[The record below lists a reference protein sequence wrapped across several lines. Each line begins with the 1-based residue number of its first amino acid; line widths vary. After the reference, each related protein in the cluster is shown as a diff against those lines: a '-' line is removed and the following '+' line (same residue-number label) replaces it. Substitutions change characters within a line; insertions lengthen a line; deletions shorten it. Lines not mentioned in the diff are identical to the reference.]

1 MSNIDISVHENE
13 TERQYIWRL
22 HKYVENGEITWK
34 EMARFVNINFRES
47 EEDYRDESAYRKP
60 CQSAEAYYDEV
71 FSKMIGTEYSN
82 DIAEQRRELAKE
94 RVKLQTEKLEYNRWL
109 REEAR
114 DELITE
120 KICDAVNSL
129 VPLDIPEHITPVHNT
144 RAYALVYGDEHF
156 GVEYELKG
164 LFGDIINAYSPEI
177 FEERMWDLFHQT
189 VEIVQKENIDTLNVF
204 NMGDFNDGILRVS
217 QLMKLRYGVVDGT
230 IKYADFI
237 ANWLNELTKFVR
249 VKYQSTNGNHS
260 ELRMIGQPKGT
271 FTEDNMGKVVTEFIK
286 TRLKDNPN
294 FTYIENP
301 TGFIYAQLACNTVLG
316 IHGEVQNMKTAIDE
330 FSRIYNVPIQYLLA
344 GHLHHN
350 KTEEIGVNSEV
361 INVGSI
367 IGVDSYSLS
376 LRKTANASAK
386 LLVFEQTKGK
396 VCEYTL
402 KLN

>member
-1 MSNIDISVHENE
+1 MTKYKRFEGE
-13 TERQYIWRL
+13 TEKQFIWRL
-22 HKYVENGEITWK
+22 HSLVNTKELTWK
-34 EMARFVNINFRES
+34 QIGDIVNEQFRDS
-47 EEDYRDESAYRKP
+47 EEEYRDESAYRKP

-71 FSKMIGTEYSN
+71 FSKMIGTEYSD
-82 DIAEQRRELAKE
+82 DIAKQRRELAKE

-129 VPLDIPEHITPVHNT
+129 IPLDIPEHITPVHNT

-260 ELRMIGQPKGT
+260 ELRLIGQPKGT

-316 IHGEVQNMKTAIDE
+316 IHGEVKNMKTAIDE

-350 KTEEIGVNSEV
+350 KTEEVGVNSEV

-376 LRKTANASAK
+376 LHKTANASAK
-386 LLVFEQTKGK
+386 LLVFEQTRGK

>member
-1 MSNIDISVHENE
+1 MTEYKRFEGE
-13 TERQYIWRL
+13 TEKQFIWRL
-22 HKYVENGEITWK
+22 HSLVNTKELTWK
-34 EMARFVNINFRES
+34 QIGDIVNEQFRDS
-47 EEDYRDESAYRKP
+47 EEEYRDESAYRKP

-71 FSKMIGTEYSN
+71 FSKMIGTEYSD
-82 DIAEQRRELAKE
+82 DIAKQRRELAKE

-120 KICDAVNSL
+120 KICDAINSL
-129 VPLDIPEHITPVHNT
+129 IPLDIPEHITPVHNT

-177 FEERMWDLFHQT
+177 FEERMWDLFYQT

-217 QLMKLRYGVVDGT
+217 QLMKLRYGAVDGT

-260 ELRMIGQPKGT
+260 ELRLIGQPKGT
-271 FTEDNMGKVVTEFIK
+271 FTEDNMGKIVTEFIK

-316 IHGEVQNMKTAIDE
+316 IHGEVKNMKTAIDE

-350 KTEEIGVNSEV
+350 KTEEVGINSEV

-386 LLVFEQTKGK
+386 LLVFEQAKGK

>member
-1 MSNIDISVHENE
+1 MTEYKRFDGESDEELIYRITGEKDKIGSWQGVADVLNE
-13 TERQYIWRL
+13 L
-22 HKYVENGEITWK
+22 L
-34 EMARFVNINFRES
+34 
-47 EEDYRDESAYRKP
+47 
-60 CQSAEAYYDEV
+60 
-71 FSKMIGTEYSN
+71 GTEYTESKFRKQRQAFDKMFVAN
-82 DIAEQRRELAKE
+82 QSKFSDNKAILDDIAEQRRELAKE

-114 DELITE
+114 DELIIE
-120 KICDAVNSL
+120 KICNAVASL
-129 VPLDIPEHITPVHNT
+129 KPLDIPEYITPIHNT
-144 RAYALVYGDEHF
+144 RAYALCYGDEHY

-177 FEERMWDLFHQT
+177 FEERMWDLFNQT
-189 VEIVQKENIDTLNVF
+189 VEIIQKENIDTLNIF
-204 NMGDFNDGILRVS
+204 NMGDFSDGILRVS
-217 QLMKLRYGVVDGT
+217 QLMKLRYGIVDGT

-237 ANWLNELTKFVR
+237 ANWLNEFTKYVR

-260 ELRMIGQPKGT
+260 ELRMLGQPKGT
-271 FTEDNMGKVVTEFIK
+271 FTEDNMSKVVVEFIK

-316 IHGEVQNMKTAIDE
+316 IHGEVKNMKTAIDE

-350 KTEEIGVNSEV
+350 KTEEVGVNSEV
-361 INVGSI
+361 INIGSI

-376 LRKTANASAK
+376 LHKTANASAK
-386 LLVFEQTKGK
+386 LLVFEQIKGK

>member
-1 MSNIDISVHENE
+1 MTEYKRYDGETDEELIYRITGEKDKIGSWQGVADILNE
-13 TERQYIWRL
+13 L
-22 HKYVENGEITWK
+22 L
-34 EMARFVNINFRES
+34 
-47 EEDYRDESAYRKP
+47 
-60 CQSAEAYYDEV
+60 
-71 FSKMIGTEYSN
+71 GTEYTESKFRKQRQAFDKMFSAN
-82 DIAEQRRELAKE
+82 QTKFSSDKAILDDISEQRRELAKE

-129 VPLDIPEHITPVHNT
+129 TPLNIPEYITPVHNT

-189 VEIVQKENIDTLNVF
+189 VEIIQKENIDTLNVF

-316 IHGEVQNMKTAIDE
+316 IHGEVKNMKTAIDE

-344 GHLHHN
+344 GHLHHS
-350 KTEEIGVNSEV
+350 KTEEVGINSEV

-376 LRKTANASAK
+376 LHKTANASAK
-386 LLVFEQTKGK
+386 LLVFEQTRGK

>member
-1 MSNIDISVHENE
+1 MTEYRRFENE
-13 TERQYIWRL
+13 TPDELIYRICSDKEKIGSWNDVAKIINELLDYD
-22 HKYVENGEITWK
+22 YGEST
-34 EMARFVNINFRES
+34 
-47 EEDYRDESAYRKP
+47 YRKKF
-60 CQSAEAYYDEV
+60 QSFQKM
-71 FSKMIGTEYSN
+71 FSANQSKFANDKAILD

-129 VPLDIPEHITPVHNT
+129 TPLNIPKYITPVHNT

-189 VEIVQKENIDTLNVF
+189 VEIIQKENIDTLNVF

-260 ELRMIGQPKGT
+260 ELRQLGQPKGT
-271 FTEDNMGKVVTEFIK
+271 FTEDNMGKIVAEFIK

-316 IHGEVQNMKTAIDE
+316 IHGEVKNMKTAIDE

-350 KTEEIGVNSEV
+350 KTEEVGINSEV

-376 LRKTANASAK
+376 LHKTANASAK
-386 LLVFEQTKGK
+386 LLVFEQTRGK